1 MSQRKPEEQN
11 DFVIERIK
19 ERPINKRRLF
29 RRTMITAVMAVIFG
43 LVACFTFSLLEPV
56 VNGWMNPQN
65 NTPHISFP
73 EDPEE
78 MSPEEMLVDNMQ
90 QQYQDELKELL
101 NSEISREQL
110 SEYIAEMNY
119 SVENYQMFF
128 RSMSQYAGKMK
139 QCMVKVKGTVSEVD
153 WLDNE
158 EEHEIV
164 SNGLIIYKYNSGLLI
179 LADFR
184 ELGSVKNVF
193 VSFYKNR
200 KFVFAADFA
209 VRVE

>member
-153 WLDNE
+153 WLNNE

-164 SNGLIIYKYNSGLLI
+164 SNGLIIY
-179 LADFR
+179 
-184 ELGSVKNVF
+184 
-193 VSFYKNR
+193 
-200 KFVFAADFA
+200 
-209 VRVE
+209 